1 MMNHRQRLES
11 CLDGRPPDRPPVAL
25 WRHFPVDDQE
35 PDSLASA
42 TLAFQ
47 KTYDFD
53 FVKVSPSSSF
63 CLKDWGVDDEWVGS
77 TEGTRD
83 YTRRIINQPKDW
95 QNLPILDPQ
104 KGFLGKQL
112 ECLELL
118 VGELGPETPVI
129 QTIFNPLSQGKNL
142 AGEQTLLTHLRRYP
156 EAVKSG
162 LEKIAESTRH
172 FVEAAGKKGIAGIF
186 YAVQHA
192 QYGMLSVDE
201 YQHFGRNFDLQVLES
216 AEDLWLN
223 VLHLHGDEVM
233 FDQFLDY
240 PVAIINW
247 HDRETPPSLSE
258 AQKRFS
264 GVVCGGLMRWD
275 TMVLGT
281 ADAVRAE
288 VGDAIQST
296 GGIRFILGTGCVLPV
311 ITPYGNIMAAR
322 DSVGK

>member
-1 MMNHRQRLES
+1 MNHRQRLES
-11 CLDGRPPDRPPVAL
+11 CLAGNKPDRPPVAL

-35 PDSLASA
+35 PGSLTAA

-47 KTYDFD
+47 KSFDFD

-83 YTRRIINQPKDW
+83 YTRRIIYEPEDW
-95 QNLPILDPQ
+95 RKLPVLDPQ
-104 KGFLGKQL
+104 NGYLGKQL
-112 ECLELL
+112 ECLGLL
-118 VGELGPETPVI
+118 VAELGSETPVI

-162 LEKIAESTRH
+162 LEIIAESTRR

-201 YQHFGRNFDLQVLES
+201 YQRFGRNFDLQVLQS
-216 AEDLWLN
+216 AESFWLN
-223 VLHLHGDEVM
+223 ILHLHGDEVM

-240 PVAIINW
+240 PIAVINW

-258 AQKRFS
+258 AQKRFE
-264 GVVCGGLMRWD
+264 GVVCGGLGRWD
-275 TMVLGT
+275 PIIVGTSESVLKE
-281 ADAVRAE
+281 AKQ
-288 VGDAIQST
+288 AIQST
-296 GGIRFILGTGCVLPV
+296 DGFRFILGTGCVVP
-311 ITPYGNIMAAR
+311 IIAPYGNIMAAR
-322 DSVGK
+322 QAVGE

>member
-1 MMNHRQRLES
+1 MNHRQRLES
-11 CLDGRPPDRPPVAL
+11 CLAGNKPDRPPVAL

-35 PDSLASA
+35 PGSLTAA

-47 KTYDFD
+47 KSFDFD

-83 YTRRIINQPKDW
+83 YTRRIIYEPEDW
-95 QNLPILDPQ
+95 RKLPVLDPQ
-104 KGFLGKQL
+104 NGYLGKQL
-112 ECLELL
+112 ECLGLL
-118 VGELGPETPVI
+118 VAELGSETPVI

-162 LEKIAESTRH
+162 LEIIAESTRR

-201 YQHFGRNFDLQVLES
+201 YQRFGRNFDLQVLQS
-216 AEDLWLN
+216 AESFWLN

-240 PVAIINW
+240 PIAVINW

-258 AQKRFS
+258 AQKRFE
-264 GVVCGGLMRWD
+264 GVVCGGLGRWD
-275 TMVLGT
+275 PIIVGTSESVLKE
-281 ADAVRAE
+281 ANQ
-288 VGDAIQST
+288 AIQST
-296 GGIRFILGTGCVLPV
+296 DGFRFILGTGCVVP
-311 ITPYGNIMAAR
+311 IIAPYGNIMAAR
-322 DSVGK
+322 QAVGE

>member
-1 MMNHRQRLES
+1 M
-11 CLDGRPPDRPPVAL
+11 
-25 WRHFPVDDQE
+25 DDQE
-35 PDSLASA
+35 PGSLAAA

-47 KTYDFD
+47 KSFDFD

-83 YTRRIINQPKDW
+83 YTRRIIHEPEDW
-95 QNLPILDPQ
+95 GKLPVLDPQ
-104 KGFLGKQL
+104 NGYLGKQL
-112 ECLELL
+112 ECLGLL
-118 VGELGPETPVI
+118 VAELGSETPVI

-162 LEKIAESTRH
+162 LEIIAESTRR

-201 YQHFGRNFDLQVLES
+201 YQRFGRNFDLQVLQS
-216 AEDLWLN
+216 AESFWLN

-240 PVAIINW
+240 PIAVINW

-258 AQKRFS
+258 AQKRFE
-264 GVVCGGLMRWD
+264 GVVCGGLGRWD
-275 TMVLGT
+275 PIIVGTSESVLKE
-281 ADAVRAE
+281 ANQ
-288 VGDAIQST
+288 AIQST
-296 GGIRFILGTGCVLPV
+296 DGFRFILGTGCVVP
-311 ITPYGNIMAAR
+311 IIAPYGNIMAAR
-322 DSVGK
+322 QAVGE

>member
-1 MMNHRQRLES
+1 MNHRQRLES
-11 CLDGRPPDRPPVAL
+11 CLAGNKPDRPPVAL

-35 PDSLASA
+35 PGSLTAA

-47 KTYDFD
+47 KSFDFD

-63 CLKDWGVDDEWVGS
+63 CLKDWGVEDEWVGS

-83 YTRRIINQPKDW
+83 YTRRIIYEPEDW
-95 QNLPILDPQ
+95 RKLPVLDPQ
-104 KGFLGKQL
+104 NGYLGKQL
-112 ECLELL
+112 ECLGLL
-118 VGELGPETPVI
+118 VAELGSETPVI

-162 LEKIAESTRH
+162 LEIIAESTRR

-201 YQHFGRNFDLQVLES
+201 YQRFGRNFDLQVLQS
-216 AEDLWLN
+216 AESFWLN

-240 PVAIINW
+240 PIAVINW

-258 AQKRFS
+258 AQKRFE
-264 GVVCGGLMRWD
+264 GVVCGGLGRWD
-275 TMVLGT
+275 PIIVGTSESVLKE
-281 ADAVRAE
+281 ANQ
-288 VGDAIQST
+288 AIQST
-296 GGIRFILGTGCVLPV
+296 DGFRFILGTGCVVP
-311 ITPYGNIMAAR
+311 IIAPYGNIMAAR
-322 DSVGK
+322 QAVGE